1 MNTFSIMFLY
11 ILEHTLTLQCCVINI
26 VVDFLKKVHDQVYF
40 DYFLLE
46 KISNF
51 I

>member
-11 ILEHTLTLQCCVINI
+11 ILEHTLTLHCCVINI
-26 VVDFLKKVHDQVYF
+26 FVDCLKKVHDQVYF

-46 KISNF
+46 KNL
-51 I
+51 